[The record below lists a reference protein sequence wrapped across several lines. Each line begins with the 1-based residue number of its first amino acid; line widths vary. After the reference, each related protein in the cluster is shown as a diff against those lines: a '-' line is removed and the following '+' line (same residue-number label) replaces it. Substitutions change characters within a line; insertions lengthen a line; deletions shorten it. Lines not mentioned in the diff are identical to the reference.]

1 MKADSEAY
9 RFDAGAFSTIRIA
22 TWALLLTAGA
32 AVALAPAAGAQ
43 SLDADPELEAL
54 IPDAAVANPEAWA
67 MDTEAAATPVP
78 EEADADAD
86 LTDTGFSIEWPEAED
101 FEVELQEIK
110 IDPEL
115 EQLLSRESGR
125 PAADLALPGMAERGG
140 EGDRDE
146 YELAETELSR
156 RIVLSH
162 PASFAE
168 FGQFDEFIARFE
180 GLSDIETL
188 RDDDDNLAQLA
199 NRAEEDAALLSDMLA
214 VYGFN
219 DADVRQ
225 RVETPPAGEGSGES
239 GAVVASD
246 AQYVFTID
254 PGERYRYGE
263 VALPGLEAAEDD
275 FAALR
280 DAFEIRAGDFIQED
294 RIVAERIDLGVAMG
308 ETGYAFAE
316 VGQPDLL
323 IDHASDEGDLT
334 LPVTP
339 GGQYR
344 FGEVISSDPEFLSS
358 RHLSEIAQ
366 FDAGEI
372 YQASEVDDL
381 RRAILSTGLVSSL
394 SVTPREVAPPA
405 NGEPGTVAVDVA
417 LTPAPLRTIA
427 GAVGYDTGR
436 GIRTEVSWEHRN
448 LFPPE
453 GMLQLHAIAGTQEQL
468 AGATFRRNNW
478 HGRDR
483 VLTLDVFAST
493 IDRDAYEARTISGV
507 ARFEKLSTLL
517 FQKVLAWSIGLELVA
532 TQEREGTLGGL
543 TGPRETY
550 FVAALPGEVI
560 YDKSDDLLDPTRGW
574 RVALFAS
581 PELSHTGGER
591 STYLRSWAEGRYYQ
605 PVSERLVVAGR
616 ARFGTIVG
624 TDISNIAPSRRLYA
638 GGGGSV
644 RGYGYQEIGPK
655 DDLGDPTGGLSLS
668 EFSLEAR
675 YRTGLLDGAI
685 SIVPFIDAG
694 TVANDSS
701 PRLNGMQYGAGV
713 GVRYHTNFG
722 PLRFDVATPL
732 NPRPDDGRI
741 AVYISLG
748 QAF

>member
-9 RFDAGAFSTIRIA
+9 RFDVCALPTIRID
-22 TWALLLTAGA
+22 TWALLLAGA
-32 AVALAPAAGAQ
+32 AVSLAPTLAHAQ
-43 SLDADPELEAL
+43 SLDADPELEEL
-54 IPDAAVANPEAWA
+54 IPDAAVADPEAWA
-67 MDTEAAATPVP
+67 MDTEAARTPVP
-78 EEADADAD
+78 DEVDPDTPM
-86 LTDTGFSIEWPEAED
+86 TDTGFSLPWPDATD
-101 FEVELQEIK
+101 FKVELQEIE

-140 EGDRDE
+140 EGD
-146 YELAETELSR
+146 AEEEALVETRLSK

-162 PASFAE
+162 PSSFAE

-188 RDDDDNLAQLA
+188 RDGDDNFAQLA
-199 NRAEEDAALLSDMLA
+199 NRAEEDASLLSDMLA
-214 VYGFN
+214 VYGFY

-225 RVETPPAGEGSGES
+225 RVETPPAGEGSGED

-246 AQYVFTID
+246 SRYVFTID

-263 VALPGLEAAEDD
+263 VTVPGLDAAGDD
-275 FAALR
+275 FAQLR
-280 DAFEIRAGDFIQED
+280 EAFEIRTGDYIQED
-294 RIVAERIDLGVAMG
+294 RIVAERIDLGIALG
-308 ETGYAFAE
+308 ETGYPFASL
-316 VGQPDLL
+316 GQPDLL
-323 IDHASDEGDLT
+323 IDHAADTGDLT
-334 LPVTP
+334 LPATP
-339 GGQYR
+339 GGKYR
-344 FGEVISSDPEFLSS
+344 FGEVISSDPAFLSS
-358 RHLSEIAQ
+358 RHLSQIAQ
-366 FDAGEI
+366 FDTGEI

-405 NGEPGTVAVDVA
+405 QGEPGTVDLDVA
-417 LTPAPLRTIA
+417 FTQAPLRTIA
-427 GAVGYDTGR
+427 GAIGYDTGR
-436 GIRTEVSWEHRN
+436 GVRTEVSWEHRN

-507 ARFEKLSTLL
+507 ARFERLSTLL

-591 STYLRSWAEGRYYQ
+591 SAYLRSWAEGRYYQ

-701 PRLNGMQYGAGV
+701 PRLSGMQYGAGV

>member
-1 MKADSEAY
+1 MKADTEAY

-22 TWALLLTAGA
+22 TWALLLTAGT

-78 EEADADAD
+78 EEADADSD
-86 LTDTGFSIEWPEAED
+86 LTDAGFSIEWPESED
-101 FEVELQEIK
+101 FEVELQEIE

-140 EGDRDE
+140 EGDTDE
-146 YELAETELSR
+146 DELAETELSR

-162 PASFAE
+162 PVSFAE

-214 VYGFN
+214 VYGFY
-219 DADVRQ
+219 DVDVRQ
-225 RVETPPAGEGSGES
+225 RVETPPAGEGSGEA

-246 AQYVFTID
+246 AQYVLTID

-280 DAFEIRAGDFIQED
+280 DAFEIRTGDFIQED
-294 RIVAERIDLGVAMG
+294 RIVAERIDLGVALG

-417 LTPAPLRTIA
+417 LTQAPLRTIA

-507 ARFEKLSTLL
+507 ARFERLSTLL

-591 STYLRSWAEGRYYQ
+591 SAYLRSWAEGRYYQ

-701 PRLNGMQYGAGV
+701 PRLSGMQYGAGV

>member
-1 MKADSEAY
+1 M
-9 RFDAGAFSTIRIA
+9 
-22 TWALLLTAGA
+22 LLAGA
-32 AVALAPAAGAQ
+32 AASLAPTSGHAQ

-54 IPDAAVANPEAWA
+54 IPDAAVANPEDWA
-67 MDTEAAATPVP
+67 LDTQAAATPVP
-78 EEADADAD
+78 EEVDPDSAM
-86 LTDTGFSIEWPEAED
+86 TDSGFSLNWPKDDD
-101 FEVELQEIK
+101 FKVELREVE

-115 EQLLSRESGR
+115 EQLLSREGGR

-140 EGDRDE
+140 EGEADE
-146 YELAETELSR
+146 EVLTETQLSS

-162 PASFAE
+162 PASFAD
-168 FGQFDEFIARFE
+168 FGQFEEFIARFE
-180 GLSDIETL
+180 GLSDIEML
-188 RDDDDNLAQLA
+188 RGDDDNFAQLA

-214 VYGFN
+214 VYGFY

-225 RVETPPAGEGSGES
+225 RVETPPAGEGSGED

-246 AQYVFTID
+246 ARYVFTID
-254 PGERYRYGE
+254 PGERYRFGE
-263 VALPGLEAAEDD
+263 VALPGLEATGDD
-275 FAALR
+275 YAQLRAA
-280 DAFEIRAGDFIQED
+280 FGIEAGDYIQED
-294 RIVAERIDLGVAMG
+294 RIVAERIDLNIALG

-316 VGQPDLL
+316 LGQPDLL

-405 NGEPGTVAVDVA
+405 NSEPGTVAIDVA
-417 LTPAPLRTIA
+417 MTQAPLRTIA
-427 GAVGYDTGR
+427 GAIGYDTGR

-517 FQKVLAWSIGLELVA
+517 FQKDLAWSIGLELVA

-550 FVAALPGEVI
+550 FVAALPGQVV

-581 PELSHTGGER
+581 PELSYTGGEQ

-605 PVSERLVVAGR
+605 PVSDRLVVAGR
-616 ARFGTIVG
+616 AKFGTIIG
-624 TDISNIAPSRRLYA
+624 SDIADIAPSRRLYA

-675 YRTGLLDGAI
+675 FRTGLLDGAI

-722 PLRFDVATPL
+722 PLRFDIATPL